1 MHRCVTYRGKG
12 IDMKAVISG
21 LLGTAEF
28 DESLFRR
35 RISGITAKEAHRLGF
50 SFRDGHIEERDWEPR
65 SRSKSWTD
73 EMRQAAREHANRRW
87 NNGDKR

>member
-35 RISGITAKEAHRLGF
+35 RISGITAKEAHRLITTKQNALQTCSAF
-50 SFRDGHIEERDWEPR
+50 LD
-65 SRSKSWTD
+65 
-73 EMRQAAREHANRRW
+73 
-87 NNGDKR
+87 